1 MQKIQTDEDVL
12 KARFDPQ
19 ILFSMF
25 DDPAEQEKY
34 IQFIFPNK
42 LELEPVE
49 KKKPRF
55 HSYLS
60 TDVKGNQSF
69 FHCFLFY
76 EP

>member
-1 MQKIQTDEDVL
+1 
-12 KARFDPQ
+12 
-19 ILFSMF
+19 MF